1 MKTWSISK
9 RESCKRSCSLQ
20 AVALVYKRGLFKNS
34 LKLARKHP
42 YRSLCLMRLLASR
55 LQLNWKRDPV
65 TDVLL
70 WSGATAIES
79 ANEAVCLNIIT
90 KTFHSIYCM
99 FRSYSIIYIIAKNQK
114 IKSTCKIL
122 QLWEILLNYF
132 FNPKTAG
139 GSIWPP
145 CGFSKNVYPKES
157 SSSC

>member
-139 GSIWPP
+139 GLNLTSLWFFKKCIP
-145 CGFSKNVYPKES
+145 
-157 SSSC
+157 